1 MDVRFVLHFVY
12 TGEKKAKEQFAT
24 PILLL
29 DDWMTVRWRCDP
41 RLLRVAR
48 PLCNRIGVVF
58 ASTSTHA
65 RTYTRVTSIEAWSTN
80 YYVSL
85 VSTDLF
91 FFPRTLF
98 FLSYTPMDRTV
109 YGSHM
114 AVDNAPTFVYV
125 HVETAFIELVES
137 FPMLLQPDDMALN
150 NTTVFNL
157 AFSCLYLF
165 FFLLLSSFLSS
176 FLFSSQN

>member
-1 MDVRFVLHFVY
+1 
-12 TGEKKAKEQFAT
+12 
-24 PILLL
+24 
-29 DDWMTVRWRCDP
+29 
-41 RLLRVAR
+41 
-48 PLCNRIGVVF
+48 
-58 ASTSTHA
+58 
-65 RTYTRVTSIEAWSTN
+65 
-80 YYVSL
+80 
-85 VSTDLF
+85 
-91 FFPRTLF
+91 
-98 FLSYTPMDRTV
+98 MDRTV

-114 AVDNAPTFVYV
+114 AVDNAPTFVYE
-125 HVETAFIELVES
+125 HVETAFIEVVES